1 MSDEPDLTRYEL
13 TGTRHSPRRIEVSTG
28 DAEFVVGADANPV
41 EYFLGS
47 IVGCLNSTGSMVARD
62 MGLDIDG
69 LEVSIDGAVDYATY
83 KGEETDARAGLQS
96 IEVTLAVEADADE
109 ETLQEWLAAIER
121 RCPITDN
128 VENESSLAVSVE
140 QA

>member
-1 MSDEPDLTRYEL
+1 
-13 TGTRHSPRRIEVSTG
+13 
-28 DAEFVVGADANPV
+28 
-41 EYFLGS
+41 
-47 IVGCLNSTGSMVARD
+47 MVARD

-69 LEVSIDGAVDYATY
+69 LEVSIAGAVDYATY

-96 IEVTLAVEADADE
+96 IDVTLVVDADADE

-128 VENESSLAVSVE
+128 VENESSLAVTVE
-140 QA
+140 RD